1 MGRGE
6 GVCVCAS
13 VSQCEFVFQMMW
25 CVCMYVCVHV
35 CVGLFVY
42 FLSMSVFR
50 PSVWNS
56 NDAYYQKFI
65 IILLMF
71 VLGHTQKPKMI
82 T

>member
-1 MGRGE
+1 
-6 GVCVCAS
+6 
-13 VSQCEFVFQMMW
+13 
-25 CVCMYVCVHV
+25 MYVCVHV
-35 CVGLFVY
+35 CVGLCVY

-56 NDAYYQKFI
+56 NDAYFQNVYNNI
-65 IILLMF
+65 IFMF